1 MFLGHFGVAL
11 AAKKAAP
18 KTSLAV
24 LVAAGECL
32 DLLWPVLLL
41 TGVEHVR
48 VVKGITAVTPF
59 DFYDYPISHSLATAL
74 LWGALA
80 AALYFALTR
89 YARGAWIIAGL
100 VPSHWVLD
108 WLVHRPDMPLWPGN
122 SPKFGCGVWNSWP
135 LTLALEFLFFGVGLF
150 LYARST
156 RPTNKLG
163 RYLIWLW
170 GAVLVGSWVST
181 ITGEPPS
188 ESAIAWLSLSLW
200 LLVAWAGWADANR
213 SLGRDG

>member
-18 KTSLAV
+18 KTSLAM

-41 TGVEHVR
+41 ADVEHVR

-59 DFYDYPISHSLATAL
+59 DFYDYPISHSLVTSL
-74 LWGALA
+74 VWGALA
-80 AALYFALTR
+80 AGLYFAFTR
-89 YARGAWIIAGL
+89 YARGAWTIAAL
-100 VPSHWVLD
+100 VPSHWVMD

-122 SPKFGCGVWNSWP
+122 SPKFGLGLWNSWP
-135 LTLALEFLFFGVGLF
+135 LTLAAEFLVFGVGL
-150 LYARST
+150 LVYGRCT
-156 RPTNKLG
+156 RPMNRLG

-170 GAVLVGSWVST
+170 ATVLVGSWVST
-181 ITGEPPS
+181 IAGEPPS
-188 ESAIAWLSLSLW
+188 SSAIAWLSLSIW

-213 SLGRDG
+213 SSVVE